1 MGGPNV
7 KNTMVDRLLDIVAPH
22 LCSGCGEIGTLLC
35 DNCKY
40 NITSQAFSGCIL
52 CNRTSNEGICQH
64 HKVAFQQIWVV
75 GERSGT
81 LQRLIGGF
89 KFQNMKTASRSLAEL
104 LDARIPSL
112 PDTTVV
118 IPVPTASTHIRERGY
133 DHTLLIAQHFAHLRG
148 LQMNNNLVGRR
159 HTKTQHSANRADRI
173 RQAVSAF
180 QLQGSVNKQVP
191 YLIIDD
197 VVTTGSTILEASQ
210 TLAVAGGRYISVG
223 VLARQPIE
231 VNKI

>member
-7 KNTMVDRLLDIVAPH
+7 KNTMVDRLLGIVAPH
-22 LCSGCGEIGTLLC
+22 LCSGCGQIGLLLC

-40 NITSQAFSGCIL
+40 NIISQTFSGCIL
-52 CNRTSNEGICQH
+52 CNRTTNEGICQH

-89 KFQNMKTASRSLAEL
+89 KFQNMKLASRSLAEL
-104 LDARIPSL
+104 LDARVPPLPPS
-112 PDTTVV
+112 TII

-148 LQMNNNLVGRR
+148 LRMNNRLIGRR

-180 QLQGSVNKQVP
+180 QLQDSVDQRVP

-197 VVTTGSTILEASQ
+197 VVTTGSTIQ
-210 TLAVAGGRYISVG
+210 GVARLLNDAGADRVWVG
-223 VLARQPIE
+223 ALARQPLD
-231 VNKI
+231 

>member
-104 LDARIPSL
+104 LDARVPSL
-112 PDTTVV
+112 PDTTIV

-133 DHTLLIAQHFAHLRG
+133 DHTLLIARHFAYVRG
-148 LQMNNNLVGRR
+148 LQMNNKLVGRR

-180 QLQGSVNKQVP
+180 QLTDSVDRSVP

-197 VVTTGSTILEASQ
+197 VVTTGSTVQGVARLLQGAGASR
-210 TLAVAGGRYISVG
+210 VWVG
-223 VLARQPIE
+223 ALARQPLD
-231 VNKI
+231 

>member
-7 KNTMVDRLLDIVAPH
+7 KNTMVDRLLGIVAPH
-22 LCSGCGEIGTLLC
+22 LCSGCGQVGTLLC

-40 NITSQAFSGCIL
+40 NIISQAFSRCVS
-52 CNRTSNEGICQH
+52 CNRTSAEGVCQH

-89 KFQNMKTASRSLAEL
+89 KFQNMKTASRNLAEL
-104 LDARIPSL
+104 LDGRIPPL
-112 PDTTVV
+112 PSSTII

-133 DHTLLIAQHFAHLRG
+133 DHTLLIARHFAHLRS
-148 LQMNNNLVGRR
+148 LQMNNRLIGRR

-180 QLQGSVNKQVP
+180 QLVGDVDQQAP

-197 VVTTGSTILEASQ
+197 VVTTGSTIQ
-210 TLAVAGGRYISVG
+210 GVARLLRQAGAGKVWVG
-223 VLARQPIE
+223 ALARQPLD
-231 VNKI
+231 

>member
-1 MGGPNV
+1 MGGLNV

-89 KFQNMKTASRSLAEL
+89 KFQNMKTASRSLTEL
-104 LDARIPSL
+104 LDAHIPSL
-112 PDTTVV
+112 PDTTIV

-133 DHTLLIAQHFAHLRG
+133 DHTLLIARHFAHVRG
-148 LQMNNNLVGRR
+148 LRMNNMLVGRR
-159 HTKTQHSANRADRI
+159 HTKTQHSANRANRI

-180 QLQGSVNKQVP
+180 QLTDSVDRSVP

-197 VVTTGSTILEASQ
+197 VVTTGSTIQGVARLLQGAGAGRVWVGA
-210 TLAVAGGRYISVG
+210 LAH
-223 VLARQPIE
+223 QPLD
-231 VNKI
+231 